1 MYKIKDVETRI
12 KNDGV
17 ELGDIGC
24 RFYTEDENTASIRIG
39 INDKQ
44 GRIDLKAHGLTPR
57 LHLFMEDGSIFK
69 NEPLIMDDVVK
80 GF

>member
-17 ELGDIGC
+17 DLGDIGC

-39 INDKQ
+39 SYRSKSTWLN
-44 GRIDLKAHGLTPR
+44 T
-57 LHLFMEDGSIFK
+57 
-69 NEPLIMDDVVK
+69 
-80 GF
+80 

>member
-12 KNDGV
+12 KKDG
-17 ELGDIGC
+17 LDLCDI
-24 RFYTEDENTASIRIG
+24 RSRLYTEEENTASIRIG

-57 LHLFMEDGSIFK
+57 LHLFM
-69 NEPLIMDDVVK
+69 
-80 GF
+80 